1 MSAEI
6 VLGGII
12 AIVISFI
19 AIFLYLRKDIKQKKE
34 VKDNITEEALDDLNE
49 AERRLEESHGEKEP
63 TTILWELAK
72 ERRYKTRGEQDRR
85 TIRRAEADN
94 LTLSAKS
101 RAEESSDDRKLQ
113 GRQDIQ
119 AGTIN
124 SNNGD
129 TSSNK
134 QPSTDNPQTER
145 KSIFRKFLGKRS

>member
-94 LTLSAKS
+94 LTLTAKMEIPQAINNLQQTILKLS
-101 RAEESSDDRKLQ
+101 ESSYLE
-113 GRQDIQ
+113 
-119 AGTIN
+119 
-124 SNNGD
+124 
-129 TSSNK
+129 SSSEK
-134 QPSTDNPQTER
+134 EV
-145 KSIFRKFLGKRS
+145 K